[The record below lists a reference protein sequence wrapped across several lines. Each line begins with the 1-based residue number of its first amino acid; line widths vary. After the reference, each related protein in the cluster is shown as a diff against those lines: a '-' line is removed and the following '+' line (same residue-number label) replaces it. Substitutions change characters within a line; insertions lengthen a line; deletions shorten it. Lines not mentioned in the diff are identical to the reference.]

1 MKAENLSNNI
11 YGNTRHLQLKK
22 QWRNEVLQFIIFE
35 ICLLVSF
42 LHFFNPHDSYLK
54 ALKPQ
59 NKLSRTFE

>member
-1 MKAENLSNNI
+1 MKAENLPYNI

-42 LHFFNPHDSYLK
+42 LHFFNPRDSYLK

-59 NKLSRTFE
+59 RKLSSTFE